1 MKKLIVNVLI
11 VLALQAG
18 FVGHSFGM
26 KGGANRDKRKTMK
39 IEVGVLRDVTES
51 LNVQNLLIWLN
62 KDFTPE
68 ALETCIDS
76 EALQYQKGDSAER
89 VNKKI
94 IILAVSI
101 KRLEQERKTANLIQK
116 AQDNILQLV
125 IRNHNQFN
133 EIARQIKLKRDLD
146 RIKQCCWGACSNC
159 CNNDTKEENIPEFI
173 LPQQL
178 LQQFQALV
186 KTKFDESKLPFRDL
200 NANIEKTLKPELQA
214 LKKAIR
220 DAFKE
225 AVLKP
230 ILVKN
235 QQLQQAIQEEL
246 ASCCGILSCLAPC
259 WNCFFSKCCAL
270 PNRNSKVAPDNKV
283 PMEQ

>member
-1 MKKLIVNVLI
+1 MKKLILNVLV

-18 FVGHSFGM
+18 FVEQSFGM
-26 KGGANRDKRKTMK
+26 KGAANRDKRKTMK
-39 IEVGVLRDVTES
+39 IEVGVLKDVTEA
-51 LNVQNLLIWLN
+51 LNVQNLLIWLH

-76 EALQYQKGDSAER
+76 QGLKYQKGDSAER

-94 IILAVSI
+94 VILAVSI
-101 KRLEQERKTANLIQK
+101 KRLEQDRKTADLIQK
-116 AQDNILQLV
+116 AQENILQLV

-133 EIARQIKLKRDLD
+133 KIAKQIKLKRDLD

-159 CNNDTKEENIPEFI
+159 CNNDTKEEAIPEYE

-186 KTKFDESKLPFRDL
+186 RAKFADSELPFRDL

-214 LKKAIR
+214 LKKEIR
-220 DAFKE
+220 DEFKK
-225 AVLKP
+225 AVIEP
-230 ILVKN
+230 ILVQN
-235 QQLQQAIQEEL
+235 QKLEQAIQEEL

-270 PNRNSKVAPDNKV
+270 PNRNSKVAPDDKV